1 MKTAVIVALFCL
13 MPSAFLFA
21 QQEMTYE
28 QWEAAIVDA
37 QKREQVAR
45 EAVSQEQ
52 TLIESARKEIDS
64 LDTQISAISA
74 DIKK

>member
-1 MKTAVIVALFCL
+1 MKTTVIIALLCL
-13 MPSAFLFA
+13 MPPALLFA
-21 QQEMTYE
+21 QQEMTYGE
-28 QWEAAIVDA
+28 WEAAIVDA

-52 TLIESARKEIDS
+52 TLIESVKNEIDS
-64 LDTQISAISA
+64 VDTQISETSA

>member
-1 MKTAVIVALFCL
+1 MKTAVIFAVLCL
-13 MPSAFLFA
+13 APPACLFA

-28 QWEAAIVDA
+28 EWETALVDA

-52 TLIESARKEIDS
+52 ALLESVKEQIDS
-64 LDTQISAISA
+64 VDTNISAISA

>member
-1 MKTAVIVALFCL
+1 MKTAVIFAMLCL
-13 MPSAFLFA
+13 MLPALLFA

-28 QWEAAIVDA
+28 EWEAAIVDA

-52 TLIESARKEIDS
+52 TLIETVNKEIAS
-64 LDTQISAISA
+64 VDTQISAISV
-74 DIKK
+74 DLEK